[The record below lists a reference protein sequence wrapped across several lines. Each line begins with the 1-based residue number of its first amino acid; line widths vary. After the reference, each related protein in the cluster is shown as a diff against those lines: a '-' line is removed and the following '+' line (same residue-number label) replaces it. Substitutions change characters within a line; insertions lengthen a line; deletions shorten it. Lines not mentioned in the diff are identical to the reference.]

1 MERGAFLRIIFKE
14 GTMEQATLDVV
25 SNCSGDARYVAT
37 FLSGFLVAQK
47 SSACMHCFQRVL
59 SV

>member
-25 SNCSGDARYVAT
+25 SI
-37 FLSGFLVAQK
+37 F
-47 SSACMHCFQRVL
+47 
-59 SV
+59 